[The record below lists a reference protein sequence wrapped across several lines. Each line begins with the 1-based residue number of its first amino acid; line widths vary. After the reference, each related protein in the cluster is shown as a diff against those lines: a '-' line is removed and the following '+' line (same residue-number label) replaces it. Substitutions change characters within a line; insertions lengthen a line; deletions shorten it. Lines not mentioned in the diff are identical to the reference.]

1 MIKIAIIE
9 DDIEVRRAIETYLN
23 QQSDINCGWSHES
36 VENFLHHL
44 HRDQLPDIALMD
56 IGLPGMSGISGI
68 KIIKERFP
76 EIDIL
81 MLTVHNE
88 PHKIFQSLCAGATG
102 YLLKTTPFAEIKKA
116 IQDIK
121 SGGAPMT
128 PQIARRVI
136 EYFQKERTTQAD
148 SPLTEKEKEIV
159 LNLVDGLSYKMIAES
174 QHVTIET
181 IRTHI
186 KHIYTK
192 LHVHCKADVI
202 RKSLQGEI

>member
-1 MIKIAIIE
+1 MIHVAIIE
-9 DDIEVRRAIETYLN
+9 DDIEIREAIETYLN
-23 QQSDINCGWSHES
+23 QQEDIHCSWSQDS
-36 VENFLHHL
+36 VENFL
-44 HRDQLPDIALMD
+44 RQLNGIHIPDIILMD

-68 KIIKERFP
+68 KIIKERYP
-76 EIDIL
+76 EIDIV

-102 YLLKTTPFAEIKKA
+102 YLLKTTPFIEIKKA
-116 IQDIK
+116 IEEIK

-136 EYFQKERTTQAD
+136 EYFQKESESRTD
-148 SPLTEKEKEIV
+148 SLLTDKEKEIV
-159 LNLVDGLSYKMIAES
+159 LNLVDGLSYKMIADK
-174 QHVTIET
+174 QHVSIET

-186 KHIYTK
+186 KHIYAK